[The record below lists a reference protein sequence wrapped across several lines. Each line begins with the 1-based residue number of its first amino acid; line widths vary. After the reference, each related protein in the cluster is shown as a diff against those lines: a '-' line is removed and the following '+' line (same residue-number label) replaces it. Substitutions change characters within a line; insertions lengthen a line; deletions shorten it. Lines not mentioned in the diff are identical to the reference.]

1 MKRVAIVGAGQS
13 GLQLGLGLLDRG
25 YEVTMASN
33 RTPDQIRAGRVM
45 SSQCM
50 FDAALGIERKLGLN
64 QWEQACPPIDGIGLA
79 VPDPAQ
85 PGAKVIDW
93 AARLDAKAMSVD
105 QRVKMPVWMELF
117 AERGGDLRI
126 VDAGI
131 AELEELAATHDLVI
145 VAAGKGEIVRMFER
159 DASRSAFDAP
169 QRALALTYVNGMTP
183 KSPYSRVAFNLIPG
197 IGEYFVFPALTLGG
211 PCEIMVFEGIPGGP
225 MDCWND
231 VRTPAEHLALSLEI
245 ISTYA
250 PWEMER
256 CRQVELCDDNGILAG
271 RFAPTVRKPVATLPS
286 GRRILGMADAVVV
299 NDPITGQGA
308 NNAAKCAD
316 RYLQSIVELG
326 DGAPTADW
334 MQQTFETYWNYAQH
348 VVSWTNTML
357 TPPPPHLLKL
367 LSAAGESPEIASIV
381 ANGFDDPRRFFPWWM
396 DAAECQRFLGLKMAA

>member
-1 MKRVAIVGAGQS
+1 
-13 GLQLGLGLLDRG
+13 
-25 YEVTMASN
+25 
-33 RTPDQIRAGRVM
+33 
-45 SSQCM
+45 
-50 FDAALGIERKLGLN
+50 
-64 QWEQACPPIDGIGLA
+64 
-79 VPDPAQ
+79 
-85 PGAKVIDW
+85 
-93 AARLDAKAMSVD
+93 
-105 QRVKMPVWMELF
+105 
-117 AERGGDLRI
+117 
-126 VDAGI
+126 
-131 AELEELAATHDLVI
+131 
-145 VAAGKGEIVRMFER
+145 
-159 DASRSAFDAP
+159 
-169 QRALALTYVNGMTP
+169 
-183 KSPYSRVAFNLIPG
+183 
-197 IGEYFVFPALTLGG
+197 
-211 PCEIMVFEGIPGGP
+211 
-225 MDCWND
+225 
-231 VRTPAEHLALSLEI
+231 
-245 ISTYA
+245 
-250 PWEMER
+250 MER